1 MGADVADDK
10 GDSSQGV
17 VAHLANDKEDVSQEV
32 VADRDLPGGETADCA
47 PEATSDSGQ
56 PMVAQTGT
64 NDVVGRLVAP
74 PEIGSPTTE
83 TQLGGSTTIE
93 QPLPGQYDNIVG
105 SSALPSPTPADIA
118 PFLDDDEPDSEEDQP
133 ASVKAESDSMAEI
146 FEPESHVQPISGEI
160 CTTGPS
166 GSPPNR
172 EPNENGDVSEGVV
185 AEVAAD
191 EGDSSQGV
199 VADIPTDK
207 EDVSEEVVAEVADD
221 KGDSSQGVVA
231 DLSTDEED
239 VSQEVVS
246 DCDLSGGE
254 TADLASDK
262 GDVSEGVVADAAD
275 DKGNSSEGVQGV
287 MPGLEGHKDGICQ
300 KR

>member
-74 PEIGSPTTE
+74 PEIGSFGSPTTE

-105 SSALPSPTPADIA
+105 NSALPPPIPADIA
-118 PFLDDDEPDSEEDQP
+118 PFL
-133 ASVKAESDSMAEI
+133 
-146 FEPESHVQPISGEI
+146 
-160 CTTGPS
+160 
-166 GSPPNR
+166 
-172 EPNENGDVSEGVV
+172 
-185 AEVAAD
+185 
-191 EGDSSQGV
+191 
-199 VADIPTDK
+199 
-207 EDVSEEVVAEVADD
+207 
-221 KGDSSQGVVA
+221 
-231 DLSTDEED
+231 
-239 VSQEVVS
+239 
-246 DCDLSGGE
+246 
-254 TADLASDK
+254 
-262 GDVSEGVVADAAD
+262 
-275 DKGNSSEGVQGV
+275 
-287 MPGLEGHKDGICQ
+287 
-300 KR
+300 

>member
-105 SSALPSPTPADIA
+105 NSALPSPTPADIA

-146 FEPESHVQPISGEI
+146 FEPESHVQP
-160 CTTGPS
+160 
-166 GSPPNR
+166 
-172 EPNENGDVSEGVV
+172 VS
-185 AEVAAD
+185 D
-191 EGDSSQGV
+191 KGDSSRGV
-199 VADIPTDK
+199 VADLPTDK
-207 EDVSEEVVAEVADD
+207 EDVLQEVVADHDLSGGETADLANDKGDVSEVVVADVADD

-231 DLSTDEED
+231 DLANDKED
-239 VSQEVVS
+239 VSQEVVA
-246 DCDLSGGE
+246 DRDLPGGE
-254 TADLASDK
+254 TADCAPEAISDS
-262 GDVSEGVVADAAD
+262 GQPMVAQT
-275 DKGNSSEGVQGV
+275 GTQLGGSTTIEQ
-287 MPGLEGHKDGICQ
+287 PLP
-300 KR
+300 

>member
-1 MGADVADDK
+1 MG
-10 GDSSQGV
+10 
-17 VAHLANDKEDVSQEV
+17 
-32 VADRDLPGGETADCA
+32 
-47 PEATSDSGQ
+47 
-56 PMVAQTGT
+56 
-64 NDVVGRLVAP
+64 
-74 PEIGSPTTE
+74 
-83 TQLGGSTTIE
+83 GGSTTIE

-105 SSALPSPTPADIA
+105 NSALPSPIPADIA
-118 PFLDDDEPDSEEDQP
+118 PFLDDDEPDSGDDQP

-146 FEPESHVQPISGEI
+146 FEPESHVQPISDKGY
-160 CTTGPS
+160 
-166 GSPPNR
+166 
-172 EPNENGDVSEGVV
+172 
-185 AEVAAD
+185 
-191 EGDSSQGV
+191 SSRGV
-199 VADIPTDK
+199 VADLPTDK
-207 EDVSEEVVAEVADD
+207 EDVLQEVVADHDLSGGETADLAND
-221 KGDSSQGVVA
+221 KGDPSQGVVA

-300 KR
+300 KRWRLTPQTMKRLLGTSVLSFGSNVHELTQAVGRIDSTIKLGLKVSRIDSTIQRTMTTFNHLKS